1 MSSNVKKKV
10 PCQKTGDVTALYC
23 GYAVA
28 DAVCALARAS
38 EVQTRAVDDALDQ
51 IIRLQKI
58 YIRARRSGYS
68 LESFTELAEQQALPI
83 LRGRLGIVGTD
94 HALEQMIACSV
105 SLLRKALADMLSS
118 GATKHNA
125 RVA

>member
-51 IIRLQKI
+51 IIRLQKMHGG
-58 YIRARRSGYS
+58 RATRS
-68 LESFTELAEQQALPI
+68 
-83 LRGRLGIVGTD
+83 
-94 HALEQMIACSV
+94 
-105 SLLRKALADMLSS
+105 KALLNSRS
-118 GATKHNA
+118 NRLCQSCVGA
-125 RVA
+125 

>member
-51 IIRLQKI
+51 IIRLQ
-58 YIRARRSGYS
+58 RRSGYS